1 MIRNIETYFLL
12 FIIYAIIGWLMEVA
26 LTFIQHRKFVNRGFL
41 IGPYCP
47 IYGFGGVAI
56 TVLLSN
62 FMETIDS
69 VNLTDSIWISTI
81 VIMFICGTLEYA
93 TSYLMEKIFHARW
106 WDYHRFRFNINGR
119 ICLETLLPF
128 TIIGQIILRFANPIF
143 LELINNMSTIWL
155 HIISALLF
163 TVFAIDVCV
172 SYNIIHSFRKI
183 SNEAK
188 DNTEEITKKV
198 KEIISKSWRG
208 RRLISAFPNVD
219 IDIIREKIRKKV
231 EESKAKI
238 EAKKKEIETKLE
250 RKTKKNNIK

>member
-1 MIRNIETYFLL
+1 MEAIETYILL
-12 FIIYAIIGWLMEVA
+12 FTIYAIIGWLMEVT
-26 LTFIQHRKFVNRGFL
+26 LGLFQHHKFVNRGFL

-56 TVLLSN
+56 TLFLSN
-62 FMETIDS
+62 FMKTIDS
-69 VNLTDSIWISTI
+69 VSLVDSLWISTI

-93 TSYLMEKIFHARW
+93 TSYIMEKIFHARW

-128 TIIGQIILRFANPIF
+128 TIIGQIILRIANPVF
-143 LELINNMSTIWL
+143 LNAINSIQQPWL
-155 HIISALLF
+155 HIITGIILAI
-163 TVFAIDVCV
+163 FAVDVSV
-172 SYNIIHSFRKI
+172 SYNIIHSFKKV

-219 IDIIREKIRKKV
+219 IDVIREKIRKRV

-238 EAKKKEIETKLE
+238 EAKKKEIELKIE
-250 RKTKKNNIK
+250 EKTKKN

>member
-1 MIRNIETYFLL
+1 METIETYILL
-12 FIIYAIIGWLMEVA
+12 FTIYAIIGWLMEVT
-26 LTFIQHRKFVNRGFL
+26 LGLFQHHKFVNRGFL

-56 TVLLSN
+56 TLFLSN
-62 FMETIDS
+62 FMKTIDS
-69 VNLTDSIWISTI
+69 VSLVDSLWISTI

-93 TSYLMEKIFHARW
+93 TSYIMEKIFHARW

-128 TIIGQIILRFANPIF
+128 TIIGQIILRIANPVF
-143 LELINNMSTIWL
+143 LNTINSIQQPWL
-155 HIISALLF
+155 HIITGIILAI
-163 TVFAIDVCV
+163 FAVDVSV
-172 SYNIIHSFRKI
+172 SYNIIHSFKKV

-219 IDIIREKIRKKV
+219 IDVIREKIRKRV

-238 EAKKKEIETKLE
+238 EAKKKEIELKIE
-250 RKTKKNNIK
+250 EKTKKN